1 MSGFCLLYALWVV
14 NRSQV
19 RSESSKGREG
29 SGGRISLEQNTVDS
43 IIFYGRNASRTNWL
57 QAGSLLSVHSTLL
70 FPWSR
75 MLRGH
80 GKNSLLLICGAS
92 WAVGT
97 VE

>member
-1 MSGFCLLYALWVV
+1 MNC
-14 NRSQV
+14 RQV
-19 RSESSKGREG
+19 RSESRKGREG
-29 SGGRISLEQNTVDS
+29 SGGQISLKQNTVDS

-57 QAGSLLSVHSTLL
+57 QARSLLSVHSTLL

-92 WAVGT
+92 WAVGG
-97 VE
+97 VG